1 MKRLILFNIFLFLFV
16 IGLHGCHITA
26 RLNHPD
32 KVSQSRLE
40 TILIEDIRD
49 GGLDTPFIQACLI
62 ASDVDTDKKMRK
74 YMDKINN
81 LIFRLNYETDAKSVN
96 NPITKA
102 TIIFDWLQKNANDG
116 TYKDCYDIK
125 DTLNIN
131 VGNCLSYA
139 IRFTIL
145 CRYYDVDIKTIF
157 VPGHVYNMIEYEGQ
171 KKYFEHTHSDGIVK
185 SGDLNNPQRKILND
199 IEVIAEIF
207 IYKAKNYNTEMKY
220 EKSLKYCQMALLCS
234 PDDNRPVVLLIDNY
248 IAEKRY
254 NEAFQYLD
262 TYLERHPDDRIS
274 FKNTY
279 VILQKLCK
287 KGDTRF

>member
-1 MKRLILFNIFLFLFV
+1 MERLILFNILLFLFT
-16 IGLHGCHITA
+16 IGLYGCQITA
-26 RLNHPD
+26 HLNHSY
-32 KVSQSRLE
+32 KVSQIPLE
-40 TILIEDIRD
+40 TILIEDVRD
-49 GGLDTPFIQACLI
+49 GGLDMPFIKACLI
-62 ASDVDTDKKMRK
+62 ASDVDTDKKMKR
-74 YMDKINN
+74 YIDRINN
-81 LIFRLNYETDAKSVN
+81 LIYRLNNEADAKSVN

-145 CRYYDVDIKTIF
+145 CRNYDVNIKNIF

-185 SGDLNNPQRKILND
+185 SGDLNNPQKKILND

-207 IYKAKNYNTEMKY
+207 IYKARNYNTEMKY
-220 EKSLKYCQMALLCS
+220 EKSLKYCQLALLFS
-234 PDDNRPVVLLIDNY
+234 PDDNRPVILLIDNY

-254 NEAFQYLD
+254 NEAFKYLD
-262 TYLERHPDDRIS
+262 TYLARHPGDRIS
-274 FKNTY
+274 FMNTY
-279 VILQKLCK
+279 VILQKMCR